1 MSIRP
6 ATHRASGRARRAAL
20 LDAAVEITGTDGRA
34 FAKGLT
40 RFDAAGLRAVLGAR
54 TDELPEG
61 SPHEVV
67 HRDDLVVL
75 P

>member
-1 MSIRP
+1 VK
-6 ATHRASGRARRAAL
+6 GGFDV
-20 LDAAVEITGTDGRA
+20 DAGDLHGGVDGRA

-40 RFDAAGLRAVLGAR
+40 RFDAAGLRSVLGTR
-54 TDELPEG
+54 TDDLPEG
-61 SPHEVV
+61 SPHEVI